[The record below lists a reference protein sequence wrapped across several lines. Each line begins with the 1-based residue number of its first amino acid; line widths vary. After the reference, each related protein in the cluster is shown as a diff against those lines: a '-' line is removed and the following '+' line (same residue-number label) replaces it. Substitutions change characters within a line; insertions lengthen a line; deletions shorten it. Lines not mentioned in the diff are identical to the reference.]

1 MNVFVF
7 IPSLLFVDAHLLYF
21 SQLFYFYPSMTR
33 RFVMTSVSSANK
45 EQSLTEKEKK
55 VERDNASK
63 LAHALGIDMTVLN
76 NSMALRVLPLHRFG
90 KNRGARSMTKAWKS
104 AAVVH
109 DATYLLYR
117 RLSLIHI

>member
-7 IPSLLFVDAHLLYF
+7 IPSLNLSMRTYYISPNSLFLSIDGG
-21 SQLFYFYPSMTR
+21 

-76 NSMALRVLPLHRFG
+76 NSMALHAAHRVR
-90 KNRGARSMTKAWKS
+90 
-104 AAVVH
+104 
-109 DATYLLYR
+109 
-117 RLSLIHI
+117 

>member
-1 MNVFVF
+1 
-7 IPSLLFVDAHLLYF
+7 
-21 SQLFYFYPSMTR
+21 
-33 RFVMTSVSSANK
+33 MTSVSSANK

-76 NSMALRVLPLHRFG
+76 NSMALRALPLHRFG

-117 RLSLIHI
+117 RNEDDSVVPNVNVLPKHVRQTFCDTNH